1 MAALSVMIPEIWAA
15 AFQMNLDK
23 NLVYGN
29 TINRNYQ
36 SDLVVGNVVKVDEMG
51 AVTIGDYTVDT
62 NIDAAESLTTTQRTL
77 TIDQQKYFNFQI
89 DSIEEAQTIPSVMA
103 KAMGRSAYAMANVV
117 DQFLASFHASAT
129 TAIGTTV
136 APVVPDA
143 DTIYG
148 IMTEAAK
155 VLDSQNVPTNGR
167 YLVMDPAGVELL
179 RNAGEFL
186 VATAFGDVVRT
197 TGGMGGAAPMPNG
210 YIGMAAGFE
219 IWMSNNTP
227 IAGAATSVW
236 QAGVRE
242 AISMADSVNRIVG
255 YEAELRF
262 NAAVKGLY
270 VFGAAPLQPAAFVPI
285 YTAIA

>member
-62 NIDAAESLTTTQRTL
+62 DIDAAESLTTTQRTL
-77 TIDQQKYFNFQI
+77 TIDQQKYFNIQV
-89 DSIEEAQTIPSVMA
+89 DSIEEAQTRPAVMA
-103 KAMGRSAYAMANVV
+103 KAMGRAAYAMANVV
-117 DQFLASFHASAT
+117 DIFLAGFHASAT
-129 TAIGTTV
+129 TAIGTTL
-136 APVVPDA
+136 APEVPT
-143 DTIYG
+143 DTNIYQL
-148 IMTEAAK
+148 MTEAAK
-155 VLDSQNVPTNGR
+155 ILDSQNVTTAGR
-167 YLVMDPAGVELL
+167 YIVMDPAGVELL

-186 VATAFGDVVRT
+186 VATAVGDAVRT

-227 IAGAATSVW
+227 TAGSATSVW
-236 QAGVRE
+236 QSGIRE
-242 AISMADSVNRIVG
+242 AISMADSVNRVVG

-262 NAAVKGLY
+262 NEAVKGLY
-270 VFGAAPLQPAAFVPI
+270 VYGAAALQPDAFVPI